1 MNKWKVAAYV
11 RLSSEDDNDK
21 SNSIMNQIE
30 IIDKYV
36 ENKNDMELVDYY
48 IDNGCSGTDFN
59 RKGFARMMS
68 DIKDK
73 KVNTIIVKDLS
84 RFGRNHIEVDN
95 YLGNIFP
102 MLKVR
107 FISIND
113 NVDIKKDTE
122 VIENLE
128 IPIKNLMNETY
139 SYDISTKVKSVI
151 YMKKEKGEFVGISAP
166 FGYLKDPKDKH
177 KYILDEDAS
186 KIVIKIFDMTLVGKT
201 RREISEE
208 LNRLEILPPGLY
220 KIEKGLANYNKTST
234 MNKWNPEMI
243 NRILRNRNYTGDLIQ
258 GIAKRINYRNHK
270 LIKTDKEDW
279 IITEN
284 HHKAIIS
291 KEKFNKV
298 QSILNRRINNKDV
311 LKGYLKCA
319 DCGKSIIIKK
329 SKGHEY
335 YYCSSYIR
343 NSSCTNHSV
352 KKDELLEKVLNKIN
366 DKSNSENVKLT
377 FELVDKYINQIK
389 LYEQGKIEIEFKD

>member
-1 MNKWKVAAYV
+1 MKNDFSDVMYTLFGIIYMDVITMNKWKVAAYA

-21 SNSIMNQIE
+21 SNSIKNQIE
-30 IIDKYV
+30 IVDKYL
-36 ENKNDMELVDYY
+36 ENKNDMELIDYY

-186 KIVIKIFDMTLVGKT
+186 KIVIKIFDMALVGKT

-234 MNKWNPEMI
+234 MDKWNPEMI
-243 NRILRNRNYTGDLIQ
+243 GRILRNRNYTGDLIQ

-270 LIKTDKEDW
+270 LIKTDEEEW

-284 HHKAIIS
+284 HHKAII
-291 KEKFNKV
+291 
-298 QSILNRRINNKDV
+298 
-311 LKGYLKCA
+311 
-319 DCGKSIIIKK
+319 
-329 SKGHEY
+329 
-335 YYCSSYIR
+335 
-343 NSSCTNHSV
+343 
-352 KKDELLEKVLNKIN
+352 
-366 DKSNSENVKLT
+366 
-377 FELVDKYINQIK
+377 
-389 LYEQGKIEIEFKD
+389 

>member
-30 IIDKYV
+30 IVDKYL
-36 ENKNDMELVDYY
+36 ENKNDMELIDYY

-186 KIVIKIFDMTLVGKT
+186 KIVIKIFDMVLVGKT
-201 RREISEE
+201 RREISDE

-234 MNKWNPEMI
+234 MDKWNPEMI
-243 NRILRNRNYTGDLIQ
+243 GRILRNRNYTGDLIQ
-258 GIAKRINYRNHK
+258 GIAKRINYRN
-270 LIKTDKEDW
+270 
-279 IITEN
+279 
-284 HHKAIIS
+284 
-291 KEKFNKV
+291 
-298 QSILNRRINNKDV
+298 
-311 LKGYLKCA
+311 
-319 DCGKSIIIKK
+319 
-329 SKGHEY
+329 
-335 YYCSSYIR
+335 
-343 NSSCTNHSV
+343 
-352 KKDELLEKVLNKIN
+352 
-366 DKSNSENVKLT
+366 
-377 FELVDKYINQIK
+377 
-389 LYEQGKIEIEFKD
+389 